1 MTSKPIAV
9 SAVHLDH
16 VMFYGGFEMDSLF
29 DFFERVGFF
38 LTPLSHHSTG
48 TVNRLAM
55 LDNQYIEMIG
65 FLPGTPKNVRPE
77 IQAMPLGLNGLAVAE
92 VLGSP
97 RRTHSMAFAEPLLL
111 ERPVST
117 PEVQGIAK
125 FLITHVERTVPDAR
139 AFLCRHNTPE
149 LLWVK
154 AWMQHPNS
162 AASIAEVHIPTAYG
176 PGFKAVMDSVFDVPD
191 DATSIDKP
199 AYLAQ
204 QSIIHIAP
212 SGSRSLLAIRVRDL
226 SQAQRALQESGLT
239 HTAEPGQITVP
250 MPQQLYADL
259 VFRAP

>member
-1 MTSKPIAV
+1 MTTSVTAA
-9 SAVHLDH
+9 SAAHLDH
-16 VMFYGGFEMDSLF
+16 VIFYGGYEMDSLF
-29 DFFERVGFF
+29 DFFERVGFL
-38 LTPLSHHSTG
+38 LTPLSRHSTG

-65 FLPGTPKNVRPE
+65 FLPGTPKDVRPE
-77 IQAMPLGLNGLAVAE
+77 IQVMPLGLNGVAVAD

-111 ERPVST
+111 ERPVKT

-125 FLITHVERTVPDAR
+125 FLITHVEHTVPDAR

-154 AWMQHPNS
+154 AWMQHRNT

-191 DATSIDKP
+191 DATNVTRP
-199 AYLAQ
+199 TYAVQ
-204 QSIIHIAP
+204 QSIIHVVPCA
-212 SGSRSLLAIRVRDL
+212 SRSLLDIRVRDL
-226 SQAQRALQESGLT
+226 SQAQRAVQESGLT

-250 MPQQLYADL
+250 MPQQFHADL
-259 VFRAP
+259 IFRAL